1 MSKQLQDKVAIVGAS
16 NGISRGIAEMFAAEG
31 AIAGERPSSLSISAR
46 EAEPSG
52 TANPGR
58 ALGRAAGDFL
68 FDLIDG
74 GGAS

>member
-1 MSKQLQDKVAIVGAS
+1 VT
-16 NGISRGIAEMFAAEG
+16 
-31 AIAGERPSSLSISAR
+31 
-46 EAEPSG
+46 EPSG
-52 TANPGR
+52 VLSLGILTQNMAADWSMGSVLFVRFSANPRR

>member
-1 MSKQLQDKVAIVGAS
+1 VT
-16 NGISRGIAEMFAAEG
+16 
-31 AIAGERPSSLSISAR
+31 
-46 EAEPSG
+46 EPSG
-52 TANPGR
+52 VLSLGILTQNMAADGSMGSVLFVRFSANPGR